1 MVITLLDIELINLM
15 SETILVLI
23 IASIVVIA
31 SFAIAISY
39 KPIDYNRTY
48 NFPERNYT
56 HIERAYDNPF
66 KINRTVANYSEC
78 MPHKV
83 NSTLG
88 CLDISRLRGNK
99 NANEWYDYLARIGI
113 TWANHS

>member
-1 MVITLLDIELINLM
+1 MNDTIIVIIFVA
-15 SETILVLI
+15 LVI
-23 IASIVVIA
+23 VASTYV
-31 SFAIAISY
+31 AISY
-39 KPIDYNRTY
+39 KPVNYNMTY

-56 HIERAYDNPF
+56 HIDNPF

-88 CLDISRLRGNK
+88 CIDISRLRGNK
-99 NANEWYDYLARIGI
+99 NATEWSDYLARIGVS
-113 TWANHS
+113 WANHS